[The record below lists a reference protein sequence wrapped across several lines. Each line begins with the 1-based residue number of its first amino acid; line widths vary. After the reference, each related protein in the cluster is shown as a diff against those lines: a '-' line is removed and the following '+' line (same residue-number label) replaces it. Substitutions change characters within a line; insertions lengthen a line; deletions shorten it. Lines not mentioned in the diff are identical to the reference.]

1 MKGYRTVSHTSQIEN
16 IVQKSRFIG
25 HCYPVETEAEA
36 LAILERIRKEY
47 WDATHNCYAYS
58 IGANNEIARFSDDG
72 EPSGTA
78 GLPMMDVL
86 RKNGMT
92 NLLCIVTRYFGGILL
107 GAGGLV
113 RAYTH
118 ATADAVRAA
127 GCIEMRPCVRFSL
140 TVPYTLWGKVE
151 SICRENAT
159 MDDPLFEEVVR
170 LCVSVPESHAD
181 SFYKTMIDRT
191 DGRIIPDRGEI
202 VLAAF
207 AVISDEKE

>member
-1 MKGYRTVSHTSQIEN
+1 VKGYRTVSHTAQIEY

-25 HCYPVETEAEA
+25 HCFPVETESEA
-36 LAILERIRKEY
+36 LEILEKLRKQY

-58 IGANNEIARFSDDG
+58 IGENGQVARFSDDG

-92 NLLCIVTRYFGGILL
+92 NVLCVVTRYFGGILL

-118 ATADAVRAA
+118 ATADAIRAA
-127 GCIEMRPCVRFSL
+127 GCIEMRPCVQFEL
-140 TVPYTLWGKVE
+140 EVPYPLWGKVE
-151 SICRENAT
+151 TICREYAT
-159 MDDPLFEEVVR
+159 MDDPQFLEIVR
-170 LCVSVPESHAD
+170 LSVYVPDVSANAFEKA
-181 SFYKTMIDRT
+181 MIDRT
-191 DGRIIPDRGEI
+191 DGRIIPKKGET

-207 AVISDEKE
+207 DAVSEKE